1 MKQNE
6 AWDMASIQNG
16 TPGDYTNFPLREVHL
31 EILENVY
38 QGVPFEKINKNYDRM
53 DLEIAVGKAIEAGIV
68 DRNLKKMK
76 ILDIL
81 NQINK
86 IFNMKS
92 NFRKMSHNN

>member
-1 MKQNE
+1 MALELIRSLKMKQNE

-38 QGVPFEKINKNYDRM
+38 QGVPFEKINKNYDRT
-53 DLEIAVGKAIEAGIV
+53 DFEIAVGKATEAGIV

-76 ILDIL
+76 ILL
-81 NQINK
+81 GL
-86 IFNMKS
+86 
-92 NFRKMSHNN
+92 